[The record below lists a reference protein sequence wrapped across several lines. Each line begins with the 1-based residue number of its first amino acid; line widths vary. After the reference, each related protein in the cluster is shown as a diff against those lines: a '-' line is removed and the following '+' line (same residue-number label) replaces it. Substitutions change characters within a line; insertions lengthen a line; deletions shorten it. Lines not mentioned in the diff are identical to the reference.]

1 MIPLLT
7 GRPRAPQTCTPPWR
21 DYISLMKVLKAV
33 PPFQLFICFS
43 LFNACNLSSCSSNIT
58 SLKGVHR
65 QRYKVGMTR
74 FELATPRPP
83 DVCATG
89 LRYIPK
95 KFISVKYLLIP
106 LFFILL
112 SNIIAALLSGTMNL

>member
-7 GRPRAPQTCTPPWR
+7 GRPHPADVYPAMAGLHLINESFESC
-21 DYISLMKVLKAV
+21 
-33 PPFQLFICFS
+33 
-43 LFNACNLSSCSSNIT
+43 SSFSSNIT
-58 SLKGVHR
+58 SLKGLHR

-95 KFISVKYLLIP
+95 KFIPVKYLLIP

-112 SNIIAALLSGTMNL
+112 SNIIAALLSRTMNL